1 MWIKRKSLLFV
12 GLKREKEALEGKLRD
27 DNMIKKRND
36 EGLREEK
43 SWQKAVDR
51 ISSKK
56 KKVLNVV
63 VMQFT
68 KFFYYFPHG
77 F

>member
-1 MWIKRKSLLFV
+1 M
-12 GLKREKEALEGKLRD
+12 EGKLRD

-36 EGLREEK
+36 EGMREEK
-43 SWQKAVDR
+43 SQQNAVDR
-51 ISSKK
+51 ISSLK
-56 KKVLNVV
+56 KKVQNVV

-68 KFFYYFPHG
+68 KFLYYFLHG